1 MKRREISFQPFG
13 PFRVSAAACR
23 RTTRGLLQSPA
34 ARQASG
40 FATAALVASA
50 LAAISTAI
58 LTRNL
63 ETTQFG
69 SFSLAVSILLFIAL
83 FFDFGL
89 FSPAARLVALADP
102 ASQREVVGSALLAYL
117 PVGITFSLTVFG
129 LSFFVDSI
137 FSGNPSHPLRVA
149 ALPAIAI
156 PFILVLQ
163 GLAQGIQ
170 RLYIAAVSSVLSQLL
185 IVAFFLMAVTI
196 GSLSASSALFL
207 RSLAQLLV
215 LLAAALWLRPIFRE
229 TRHWT
234 RAILRQARE
243 WGFNA
248 YVGRIFSVGT
258 YNIDVLMLG
267 IWASSQSVGFY
278 SLAASLAAA
287 SGLPVAAMAPA
298 LFRKM
303 ARTDAIAR
311 RWLVVATTL
320 GAGSAIIAW
329 ALAEPVI
336 RLFFSA
342 RYLPAAGLVLPL
354 ALAQFA
360 RGVTGIFNAFFNAHG
375 MGREQRDTGL
385 ILTASNLILNFLLIP
400 PFGASG
406 AAWASLL
413 ALLVNLL
420 GYIVLYLRSHSL

>member
-1 MKRREISFQPFG
+1 
-13 PFRVSAAACR
+13 
-23 RTTRGLLQSPA
+23 LQA
-34 ARQASG
+34 
-40 FATAALVASA
+40 
-50 LAAISTAI
+50 
-58 LTRNL
+58 
-63 ETTQFG
+63 
-69 SFSLAVSILLFIAL
+69 
-83 FFDFGL
+83 
-89 FSPAARLVALADP
+89 
-102 ASQREVVGSALLAYL
+102 
-117 PVGITFSLTVFG
+117 
-129 LSFFVDSI
+129 
-137 FSGNPSHPLRVA
+137 
-149 ALPAIAI
+149 
-156 PFILVLQ
+156 
-163 GLAQGIQ
+163 LAQGLQ
-170 RLYIAAVSSVLSQLL
+170 RLHIASVSTVLSQLL
-185 IVAFFLMAVTI
+185 IVAFFILIVTS
-196 GSLSASSALFL
+196 GNLSASGALFL

-215 LLAAALWLRPIFRE
+215 LLVATLLLRPIFRE
-229 TRHWT
+229 TQRWI
-234 RAILRQARE
+234 RAILKQARE

-248 YVGRIFSVGT
+248 YVGRILSVGT
-258 YNIDVLMLG
+258 YNIDVMMLG

-287 SGLPVAAMAPA
+287 SGLPVGAMAPA
-298 LFRKM
+298 LFPKM
-303 ARTDAIAR
+303 ARADAIAR
-311 RWLVVATTL
+311 RWLVAATTL

-342 RYLPAAGLVLPL
+342 RYVPAAGLVLPL

-420 GYIVLYLRSHSL
+420 GYVVLYLRTHSL